1 MFAGTTVAAFFT
13 TCVVAIQNHRLIRR
27 ESRSDKE
34 FHFQNWI
41 QERLAETGFHY
52 ESGSRNS
59 YPDFR
64 LVAYPEGY
72 EVKGLAYPGR
82 ETTYDANS
90 QVPAGQHNG
99 RTIFYVF
106 GRYPMNPDGNSYP
119 LLDLVVCHGDFLNA
133 DHTYVH
139 KNQSVRGF
147 GSYGDILI
155 RDRKMYVAP
164 TPFGLVT
171 GVAHTHTL
179 ILPAEQE
186 ATGDWKEVG
195 LLTRTESD
203 KLIVSYQVDLVRN
216 QLTSTTIPNPSA
228 GKAHLFRAWRLR
240 SGSDEPVAMRR

>member
-1 MFAGTTVAAFFT
+1 MAPDSTIADFFT
-13 TCVVAIQNHRLIRR
+13 TCVVAVQQHRLIRR
-27 ESRSDKE
+27 ETRSDKE

-41 QERLAETGFHY
+41 KDRFEEAGFHY
-52 ESGSRNS
+52 ETGGRNS

-64 LVAYPEGY
+64 LVTYAEGY

-90 QVPAGQHNG
+90 QVPSGYHNG
-99 RTIFYVF
+99 RTIFYAF

-119 LLDLVVCHGDFLNA
+119 LLDLVICHGDFLNA

-164 TPFGLVT
+164 TPFGLVE
-171 GVAHTHTL
+171 GAAHTHTL
-179 ILPAEQE
+179 ILPAAHEMVNE
-186 ATGDWKEVG
+186 FKEVG
-195 LLTRTESD
+195 LLTRTESE
-203 KLIVSYQVDLVRN
+203 KVVVSYHVDLERN
-216 QLTSTTIPNPSA
+216 LLTSTTVPNPSA
-228 GKAHLFRAWRLR
+228 GKEHQFRAWRLR
-240 SGSDEPVAMRR
+240 SDSDEPVVMRI